1 MLTMFKQSLLVL
13 LFCLLPSALTPLF
26 AAPPLRADMPVLKLA
41 MYHSPP
47 YYFTEDVAEPHGLSL
62 DLLKPAARQLG
73 LRIEIVTCP
82 FPRCLKLAEQ
92 GEVDIVAGLIKTAER
107 ESYLHFIQPAMMNFV
122 SSFVFYSRHGQ
133 DHDIHSVADLSG
145 HSVTVMRDAAYFP
158 AFDQAADFERVPVN
172 SEAKALELVHKGRA
186 DYAITIE
193 QTAEGSFAQ
202 AGLQLSDLKRQPYH
216 VNQNIRGYMA
226 FSRQSPNFQ
235 LAAKLE
241 QMLEQQYRAG
251 MFHLLWQKY
260 HLPAIQNQAQK
271 PVVTPLTATP
281 AE

>member
-1 MLTMFKQSLLVL
+1 MLTMLKSSLSAL
-13 LFCLLPSALTPLF
+13 LFCLLPTATLL
-26 AAPPLRADMPVLKLA
+26 AAPPLQADLPVLKLA

-47 YYFTEDVAEPHGLSL
+47 YYFTENVPEPYGLSL
-62 DLLKPAARQLG
+62 DLLKPAAQQLH
-73 LRIEIVTCP
+73 LQIEIITCP

-92 GEVDIVAGLIKTAER
+92 GEVDIVAGLIKTDER
-107 ESYLHFIQPAMMNFV
+107 ERYLHFIQPAMMNFV
-122 SSFVFYSRHGQ
+122 SSFVFYSRHNQ
-133 DHDIHSVADLSG
+133 NHNIHSVKDLTG
-145 HSVTVMRDAAYFP
+145 HIVTVMRDAAYFP
-158 AFDQAADFERVPVN
+158 AFDEATDFERVPVN

-193 QTAEGSFAQ
+193 QTAKGSFAQ

-216 VNQNIRGYMA
+216 VNQHIRGYLA

-260 HLPAIQNQAQK
+260 HLPAIPTQAQK
-271 PVVTPLTATP
+271 SATTPLTATP
-281 AE
+281 VE

>member
-1 MLTMFKQSLLVL
+1 MLTVLRQVLLIL
-13 LFCLLPSALTPLF
+13 LFCVLSSVLTPLL
-26 AAPPLRADMPVLKLA
+26 AAPPLRADLPVLKLA

-47 YYFTEDVAEPHGLSL
+47 YYFTEDVAEPRGLSL

-82 FPRCLKLAEQ
+82 FPRCLKLAER
-92 GEVDIVAGLIKTAER
+92 GEVDIVAGLIKTEER
-107 ESYLHFIQPAMMNFV
+107 EGYLHFIQPAMMNFV
-122 SSFVFYSRHGQ
+122 SSFVFYSRHDQ
-133 DHDIHSVADLSG
+133 AHDIHSVVDLNG

-193 QTAEGSFAQ
+193 QTAEGSFAE
-202 AGLQLSDLKRQPYH
+202 AGLQFTDLKRQPYH
-216 VNQNIRGYMA
+216 VNQNIRGYLA

-260 HLPAIQNQAQK
+260 HLPAIQTQTQNTAK
-271 PVVTPLTATP
+271 VPLTVTP

>member
-1 MLTMFKQSLLVL
+1 MLTVFKQISLVL
-13 LFCLLPSALTPLF
+13 LFSTLSSVLTPLF
-26 AAPPLRADMPVLKLA
+26 AAPPLRADLPVLKLA

-47 YYFTEDVAEPHGLSL
+47 YYFTEDVVEPHGLSL

-73 LRIEIVTCP
+73 LRIEVVTCP

-92 GEVDIVAGLIKTAER
+92 GEVDIVAGLIKTDER

-122 SSFVFYSRHGQ
+122 SSFAFYSRHDQ
-133 DHDIHSVADLSG
+133 DHDVHSVADLSG

-158 AFDQAADFERVPVN
+158 VFDQASGFERIQVN

-202 AGLQLSDLKRQPYH
+202 AGLQVTDLKRQPYH
-216 VNQNIRGYMA
+216 VDQNIRGYLA
-226 FSRQSPNFQ
+226 FARQSPNFQ
-235 LAAKLE
+235 LATKLE

-260 HLPAIQNQAQK
+260 HLPAIKNQAQK
-271 PVVTPLTATP
+271 PATEPLTAPP